1 MPTPTDLFL
10 SLLIGSIASG
20 YMLYGRRQS
29 SPPALFCGIAL
40 MVLPFV
46 VPSGAP
52 LFGLALL
59 LMLLPLL
66 LGRR

>member
-29 SPPALFCGIAL
+29 SPTALLCGLAL
-40 MVLPFV
+40 MVLPFL
-46 VPSGAP
+46 VPTGLP
-52 LFGLALL
+52 LLALALL
-59 LMLLPLL
+59 LMALPFLLN
-66 LGRR
+66 RR